1 MNKYFIPNQFR
12 SSFTIYR
19 QYVVDM
25 FNHITQQRN
34 QRITDES
41 KKTPLITNDTITNRT
56 ELIEFVRNFNKN
68 QNI

>member
-1 MNKYFIPNQFR
+1 MSKYFIKNQHK

-25 FNHITQQRN
+25 FNYITNVKN

-41 KKTPLITNDTITNRT
+41 KKTPTITNDDISNRT

>member
-68 QNI
+68 QNK

>member
-41 KKTPLITNDTITNRT
+41 KKTPLITNDTISNRT

-68 QNI
+68 QNK

>member
-1 MNKYFIPNQFR
+1 MNKYFIQNQFK

-25 FNHITQQRN
+25 FNYITQQRN